1 MNTKDAVASWK
12 VYVFG
17 DWSTVISVRKYRDAL
32 IDQKPFITDP
42 DDPEIEYRRYTI
54 PCATGLD
61 VFKAMTEFKAAGLEV
76 EVAVLVSCGSDKTSR
91 LVECYASTGEG
102 YGGSKGVADI
112 RYNETAIASHLHGK
126 IGDAIKLLEEARA

>member
-17 DWSTVISVRKYRDAL
+17 DWSTVIAVRKYRDVL
-32 IDQKPFITDP
+32 IDQKPVVTDP

-54 PCATGLD
+54 PCETGLD
-61 VFKAMTEFKAAGLEV
+61 VFKAMTEFKSVGLEV
-76 EVAVLVSCGSDKTSR
+76 EIAVHMSCGSDKKSR
-91 LVECYASTGEG
+91 LVECYASTGGG
-102 YGGSKGVADI
+102 YGGSSGAADI
-112 RYNETAIASHLHGK
+112 RYNEAAIASHLHAK